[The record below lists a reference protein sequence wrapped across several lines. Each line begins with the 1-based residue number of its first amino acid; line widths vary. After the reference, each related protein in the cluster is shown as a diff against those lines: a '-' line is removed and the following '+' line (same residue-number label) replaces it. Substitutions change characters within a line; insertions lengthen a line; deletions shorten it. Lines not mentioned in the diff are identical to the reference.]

1 MKKKILLG
9 VASVAGSLATFADD
23 PVSAESLLT
32 QASTALTDLLAT
44 AIPIV
49 GGVIVACLG
58 LWGVIKLIILI
69 RRVFGFGTGR

>member
-1 MKKKILLG
+1 MNKKFLLG
-9 VASVAGSLATFADD
+9 AASVVGSLATFAED
-23 PVSAESLLT
+23 PVTAETLLT
-32 QASTALTDLLAT
+32 QASSALTGLLST

-58 LWGVIKLIILI
+58 LWGVIRLIILI